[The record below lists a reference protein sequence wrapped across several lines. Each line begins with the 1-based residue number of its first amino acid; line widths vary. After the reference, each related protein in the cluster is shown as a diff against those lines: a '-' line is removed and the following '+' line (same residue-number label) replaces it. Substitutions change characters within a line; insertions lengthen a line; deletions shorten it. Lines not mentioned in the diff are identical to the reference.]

1 MNTLDRQHIDRH
13 TFTCIYVATWLHCLF
28 YTGTTFQLPNERI
41 IKSKV
46 YLISGVFD
54 LPAKSLVLEEIQYN
68 GFCGCSYCVE
78 AGKTV
83 KTKEDGRGQ
92 VHVYPFH
99 DESITGH
106 TELRTHKGTIANGM
120 KSLEDPH
127 GKPVSVYF
135 YFPFMFEACICLL
148 WVSTSND

>member
-1 MNTLDRQHIDRH
+1 MT
-13 TFTCIYVATWLHCLF
+13 
-28 YTGTTFQLPNERI
+28 
-41 IKSKV
+41 KV
-46 YLISGVFD
+46 YLISGIFD

-78 AGKTV
+78 AGKSV
-83 KTKEDGRGQ
+83 KTKDDGRGQ

-99 DESITGH
+99 DESVTGH

-127 GKPVSVYF
+127 GKPVSFLLHF
-135 YFPFMFEACICLL
+135 Y
-148 WVSTSND
+148 V